1 MNDDFQRVKEQLN
14 ILTLITN
21 ETGFRMKGKHLEECP
36 FCGGHNC
43 FSIDE
48 SKGFYHCFQC
58 PPATD
63 GGDVFNFLKNKYN
76 VNDAEVLKLAAERAG
91 ITLKGQRSP
100 KNSAGL
106 ELTVRETL
114 FIEAAKYY
122 HSHMLENGGKE
133 YFITKR
139 GHNEDVLKSM
149 QVGYS
154 DGGLVDH
161 LRSKGFRDEQIKAS
175 GLAKEFMYDSKP
187 VLRDTIPKGCVT
199 FPHFLRNTVQH
210 ITFKDPAKVHA
221 FQIKK
226 EFWGKDWR
234 FYNQDALAKYNEVI
248 AEEGENDLLS
258 TLDAGEPAVVGF
270 IGQPAD
276 YQIKKLQEYCS
287 HKVLLLWTDNDDGGR
302 KFIRQI
308 CEAIKI
314 NVRIISHPS
323 GAVGTD
329 TYVKDPDEF
338 IQKLRAAGADVRK
351 ELKRLKEEA
360 LPYVAWEIRET
371 AKLATLEE
379 RLKALKDRKIF
390 ATIADMVQSE
400 KEVYVEKL
408 VSTLGFS
415 KEAIELELEVNQD
428 LKREL
433 ALYLER
439 VPKKDADPNYIAS
452 VLYKHLS
459 QNGIFY
465 HDRQAET
472 YLIYQHR
479 TFQIGNNTPFKA
491 LMKKLTGP
499 GPATLLF
506 TKEPGRS
513 VFESLMCEA
522 YSSGKQL
529 DRVSWIHTDRATD
542 TIYVNLNS
550 PNKKILKISKDG
562 IEEIENGLNADGV
575 LLGESSKMLPI
586 NFLPD
591 ADIQEGM
598 AALKTLIF
606 DWLTCEVEQR
616 YFILCWFISAFLL
629 DFSPYM
635 ALMKF
640 SGAYESGKSTP
651 AKFFSLIMYGEEHLS
666 DISTAG
672 AYSSSAANPLLILDD
687 LESEDITKSLSKF
700 LRLAATKGEKEK
712 RAYGSD
718 RNTIEEKPKGLICL
732 TSIDPLLQTA
742 VISRT
747 FDIEFSYKFLKEGFV
762 EDEIKR
768 EIVQKR
774 DLIVSAILKLISK
787 DILPNMKARKD
798 YITILRKDHAKHAK
812 RRMDEYI
819 SLLMLTLSKLIE
831 YIPLHEEGSF
841 LDGLE
846 TGEVDIRRAWIEYQN
861 NRAKE
866 NETSSH
872 SIIKMLDGLVR
883 EYMAKM
889 KDLSHTSN
897 SDYLDE
903 KKEPIE
909 VFVYT
914 HADYLLE
921 MVKMKPETIVDE
933 ETKEPYTRTHIEFV
947 ATSAEVVGAID
958 RYCKNNGLPNPYK
971 EVGVFAQRLKS
982 DKHIL
987 AKAGWEL
994 VIDPKKPE
1002 NEPYFRVIRGARYY
1016 KFRKTIIR

>member
-1 MNDDFQRVKEQLN
+1 
-14 ILTLITN
+14 
-21 ETGFRMKGKHLEECP
+21 MKGKFLDQCP
-36 FCGGHNC
+36 FCSGHGC

-48 SKGFYHCFQC
+48 AKGLYHCFQC
-58 PPATD
+58 TIATAGGPV
-63 GGDVFNFLKNKYN
+63 GGDSLTFLKNKYKLT
-76 VNDAEVLKLAAERAG
+76 DFDMLKLAAERAG
-91 ITLKGQRSP
+91 ITLKGSKSP

-133 YFITKR
+133 YLLTKR
-139 GHNEDVLKSM
+139 GHKEETLKAM

-175 GLAKEFMYDSKP
+175 GLAKEFKHNDKQTI
-187 VLRDTIPKGCVT
+187 RDTIPKGCIT

-210 ITFKDPAKVHA
+210 ITFKDPAKIHV

-234 FYNQDALAKYNEVI
+234 FYNQDALSKYSEVI
-248 AEEGENDLLS
+248 LVEGENKVVCIVCS
-258 TLDAGEPAVVGF
+258 GEPGVLAT
-270 IGQPAD
+270 IGQPAE
-276 YQIKKLQEYCS
+276 YQIKALQTHCS
-287 HKVLLLWTDNDDGGR
+287 HKKLYLWMDNDEAGR
-302 KFIRQI
+302 RFIRQI
-308 CEAIKI
+308 CELIKI
-314 NVRIISHPS
+314 NVLVMTHPS
-323 GAVGTD
+323 PVEGQPG
-329 TYVKDPDEF
+329 YLKDPDDYLLTLPE
-338 IQKLRAAGADVRK
+338 AGRGKDI
-351 ELKRLKEEA
+351 KRLKEEA
-360 LPYVAWEIRET
+360 LPYVAWEIKET
-371 AKLATLEE
+371 AKLVTLDE

-400 KEVYVEKL
+400 KEVYIEKL
-408 VSTLGFS
+408 VTTLGFS

-433 ALYLER
+433 AIYLER
-439 VPKKDADPNYIAS
+439 VPKKDADPNYIAG

-479 TFQIGNNTPFKA
+479 TYQIGNNTPFKA

-529 DRVSWIHTDRATD
+529 DRVSWIHTDRVTD
-542 TIYVNLNS
+542 TVYANLNS
-550 PNKKILKISKDG
+550 PNRKILKISKNG

-575 LLGESSKMLPI
+575 LLGESTKMLPI

-598 AALKTLIF
+598 TALKELVF
-606 DWLTCEVEQR
+606 DWMTCEVEQR
-616 YFILCWFISAFLL
+616 YLVLCWFISAFLL

-651 AKFFSLIMYGEEHLS
+651 SKFFSLIMYGEEHLS

-774 DLIVSAILKLISK
+774 DLIVSSILKLISK
-787 DILPNMKARKD
+787 EILPNMKERKD

-812 RRMDEYI
+812 RRMDEYL
-819 SLLMLTLSKLIE
+819 SLLMLTLNKLIE
-831 YIPLHEEGSF
+831 YIPLHDEDSF
-841 LDGLE
+841 FDGIE
-846 TGEVDIRRAWIEYQN
+846 SGDVGVRNAWIEYQN
-861 NRAKE
+861 IRAKE

-872 SIIKMLDGLVR
+872 SIIKLLDGLVR

-889 KDLSHTSN
+889 KDLTPTQHASYIDDWGPT
-897 SDYLDE
+897 D
-903 KKEPIE
+903 

-914 HADYLLE
+914 HQDYLIELI
-921 MVKMKPETIVDE
+921 KMKPETIIDE
-933 ETKEPYTRTHIEFV
+933 DTKEPYTRTYIEFV

-987 AKAGWEL
+987 QKAGWEL

-1016 KFRKTIIR
+1016 KFRRAIIR